1 MLHRQQRWLLGAAQ
15 IATFKATTMKSNVD
29 FAKIDHA
36 GDLSQGRN
44 SLDRA
49 TPVTGR
55 TAILTPARTRLL
67 LAFITLIGAVL
78 RLHSLA
84 VRSLWI
90 DEAASVSFASLAW
103 KPFIKVL
110 WGYQGN
116 MALYYFLLHEWIH
129 LGDSEFAVRSLS
141 VLLGV
146 LTISAVYLLAARL
159 FDRPTGLISASL
171 LAVHSF
177 HIHWS
182 QETRAYSLLIL
193 LLVLTT
199 YALVAALESSKLS
212 YWLVFSVLAAL
223 CVYAHIF
230 ALLVLTAHA
239 LAIIFPKPFRVELP
253 TVVASAAVFAFLCE
267 PMAAFV
273 ILQHSDQLSWMA
285 RPSLA
290 DIWDFLKLLTSQGGV
305 LLVVVYLALCGLA
318 FLQPAGVKRPA
329 KESWALRL
337 MLVWLLSLPLLTL
350 AVSLIKP
357 FFYPRYM
364 VICVPALVILA
375 ARGLVNL
382 YEIRVMRHWVA
393 AAAFVLVIALSGW
406 GTYRYFVNFPM
417 ETSDWRSA
425 VRYILQR
432 QRPGDGAVF
441 FLPNTYCYRYYIH
454 RSEESQHQSISAPDV
469 LYPPS
474 PTQPVTRAEV
484 QQVTFGHERVWLIL
498 HIDSINPQASATIQS
513 TLGETYRI
521 VDKHE
526 FPGED
531 LITVALYDHKPV
543 EQ

>member
-1 MLHRQQRWLLGAAQ
+1 M
-15 IATFKATTMKSNVD
+15 TNVD
-29 FAKIDHA
+29 FPKIEHA
-36 GDLSQGRN
+36 GDLPQDGKSSSQA
-44 SLDRA
+44 SDR
-49 TPVTGR
+49 TSV
-55 TAILTPARTRLL
+55 LTPARTALL
-67 LAFITLIGAVL
+67 LGFMTAIGAAL

-103 KPFIKVL
+103 KPFLKVL

-116 MALYYFLLHEWIH
+116 MALYYFLLHGWIR

-141 VLLGV
+141 VLFGV
-146 LTISAVYLLAARL
+146 LTIPALYLLAARL
-159 FDRPTGLISASL
+159 FDRPTGLLSAAL
-171 LAVHSF
+171 LTVHSF

-182 QETRAYSLLIL
+182 QETRAYSFLIL
-193 LLVLTT
+193 LLVVTT
-199 YALVAALESSKLS
+199 YALVAALESNSKLS
-212 YWLVFSVLAAL
+212 YWLAFSVLAGL
-223 CVYAHIF
+223 CIYAHIF

-273 ILQHSDQLSWMA
+273 ILQHSDQLAWIS
-285 RPSLA
+285 RPTLA
-290 DIWDFLKLLTSQGGV
+290 DIWEFLKLMTSQGGV
-305 LLVVVYLALCGLA
+305 LLVVVYLALCGFA
-318 FLQPAGVKRPA
+318 FLQPAGGKRPA

-337 MLVWLLSLPLLTL
+337 VLLWLISLPLLTL

-357 FFYPRYM
+357 LFYPRYM

-382 YEIRVMRHWVA
+382 YEMPAVRRWAAVA
-393 AAAFVLVIALSGW
+393 TFVLVIALSGW
-406 GTYRYFVNFPM
+406 GTYQYFLNFPT

-425 VRYILQR
+425 VHYILQHE
-432 QRPGDGAVF
+432 QPGDGAVF
-441 FLPNTYCYRYYIH
+441 YLPNAYCYRYYVH
-454 RSEESQHQSISAPDV
+454 RAEETQHAATSAPDV

-474 PTQPVTRAEV
+474 PWQPVTRAEI
-484 QQVTFGHERVWLIL
+484 QQVTSGHERVWLIL

-513 TLGETYRI
+513 TLAETYRV

-531 LITVALYDHKPV
+531 LITVALYDRKP
-543 EQ
+543 QGN

>member
-1 MLHRQQRWLLGAAQ
+1 MPPPPPTAAAIGSCKRPPSKQ
-15 IATFKATTMKSNVD
+15 NVTMKSNVD

-36 GDLSQGRN
+36 GELPQGRN
-44 SLDRA
+44 SSERA
-49 TPVTGR
+49 TPVTVR
-55 TAILTPARTRLL
+55 PSILTPARTGLL

-103 KPFIKVL
+103 KPFLKVL

-116 MALYYFLLHEWIH
+116 MALYYFLLHGWIH

-141 VLLGV
+141 VLFGV
-146 LTISAVYLLAARL
+146 LTIPAVYLLAARL
-159 FDRPTGLISASL
+159 FDRPTGLISATLFS
-171 LAVHSF
+171 VHSF

-182 QETRAYSLLIL
+182 QETRAYSFLIL

-199 YALVAALESSKLS
+199 YALVAAMESNSRLS
-212 YWLVFSVLAAL
+212 YWLAFSVLAAL
-223 CVYAHIF
+223 CIYAHIF

-239 LAIIFPKPFRVELP
+239 LAIVFPKPFRVELP
-253 TVVASAAVFAFLCE
+253 IVVASAAVFALLCE

-273 ILQHSDQLSWMA
+273 ILQHSDQLAWMA

-290 DIWDFLKLLTSQGGV
+290 DIWEFLKLLTSQGGV
-305 LLVVVYLALCGLA
+305 LLVVVYLALCSLA

-337 MLVWLLSLPLLTL
+337 MLFWLLSLPLLTL

-382 YEIRVMRHWVA
+382 YDMPSVRRWAGAVA
-393 AAAFVLVIALSGW
+393 FILVIALSGW
-406 GTYRYFVNFPM
+406 GTHRYFVNFPT

-425 VRYILQR
+425 VRYVLQH

-441 FLPNTYCYRYYIH
+441 FLPNTYCYHYYVH
-454 RSEESQHQSISAPDV
+454 RAEESRHQATSAPER
-469 LYPPS
+469 
-474 PTQPVTRAEV
+474 PVPA
-484 QQVTFGHERVWLIL
+484 FAMAAC
-498 HIDSINPQASATIQS
+498 NP
-513 TLGETYRI
+513 R
-521 VDKHE
+521 
-526 FPGED
+526 
-531 LITVALYDHKPV
+531 
-543 EQ
+543 

>member
-1 MLHRQQRWLLGAAQ
+1 MT
-15 IATFKATTMKSNVD
+15 INSNVD
-29 FAKIDHA
+29 FAKNEPVV
-36 GDLSQGRN
+36 DLPTGR
-44 SLDRA
+44 SSPIQTTDGASVL
-49 TPVTGR
+49 TPVRAGW
-55 TAILTPARTRLL
+55 LL
-67 LAFITLIGAVL
+67 GFITFVGAAL

-84 VRSLWI
+84 ARSLWI

-103 KPFIKVL
+103 KPFIKTL

-116 MALYYFLLHEWIH
+116 MALYYFVLHGWIH

-141 VLLGV
+141 VLFGV
-146 LTISAVYLLAARL
+146 LTIPAVYLLAARL
-159 FDRPTGLISASL
+159 FDRPTGLIGAAL

-182 QETRAYSLLIL
+182 QETRAYSFLIL

-199 YALVAALESSKLS
+199 YVLIVALESKSNLG
-212 YWLVFSVLAAL
+212 YWLTFSVLAAL
-223 CVYAHIF
+223 CIYAHIF

-239 LAIIFPKPFRVELP
+239 LAIVFPKPFRVQLP

-273 ILQHSDQLSWMA
+273 VLQHSDQLAWMTPPTIGA
-285 RPSLA
+285 V
-290 DIWDFLKLLTSQGGV
+290 WQFLVLLTSQGGA
-305 LLVVVYLALCGLA
+305 LLVVIYLGVCAMA
-318 FLQPAGVKRPA
+318 FLQPAGMKRST
-329 KESWALRL
+329 KESWGLRL
-337 MLVWLLSLPLLTL
+337 MLLWLLSLPLLTL

-382 YEIRVMRHWVA
+382 YDMPAVRRWA
-393 AAAFVLVIALSGW
+393 AAVVFVLLIGLSGW
-406 GTYRYFVNFPM
+406 GTYQYFVNFPT

-432 QRPGDGAVF
+432 ERPGDGAVF
-441 FLPNTYCYRYYIH
+441 FLPNVYCYRYYTH
-454 RSEESQHQSISAPDV
+454 RAEESQHQAIAVPDI
-469 LYPPS
+469 LYPPL
-474 PTQPVTRAEV
+474 PWEPVTRAEI
-484 QQVTFGHERVWLIL
+484 QQVTSGHERVWLIL

-513 TLGETYRI
+513 TLGETYQM

-531 LITVALYDHKPV
+531 LITVALYDRKPAGH
-543 EQ
+543 Q

>member
-1 MLHRQQRWLLGAAQ
+1 MT
-15 IATFKATTMKSNVD
+15 INSSVD
-29 FAKIDHA
+29 FAKIDRA
-36 GDLSQGRN
+36 GDLPQDRN
-44 SLDRA
+44 SPSQAAQTPDR
-49 TPVTGR
+49 TS
-55 TAILTPARTRLL
+55 ILTPARSALL
-67 LAFITLIGAVL
+67 LGFITLIGAAL
-78 RLHSLA
+78 RAHSLA
-84 VRSLWI
+84 ARSLWI
-90 DEAASVSFASLAW
+90 DEGASVSFASLAW
-103 KPFIKVL
+103 KPFLKVL

-116 MALYYFLLHEWIH
+116 MALYYFLLHGWIH
-129 LGDSEFAVRSLS
+129 LGDSESAVRSLS
-141 VLLGV
+141 VVVGV
-146 LTISAVYLLAARL
+146 LTIPAVYLLAARL
-159 FDRPTGLISASL
+159 FDRPTGVISAAL

-182 QETRAYSLLIL
+182 QETRAYSLVIL

-199 YALVAALESSKLS
+199 YALIAALESKSNLG
-212 YWLVFSVLAAL
+212 YWLTFSVLAAL
-223 CVYAHIF
+223 CIYAHIF
-230 ALLVLTAHA
+230 TLLVLTAHA
-239 LAIIFPKPFRVELP
+239 LAIVFPKPFRVELP
-253 TVVASAAVFAFLCE
+253 TAVASAAVFAFLCE

-273 ILQHSDQLSWMA
+273 VLQHSDQLAWMA

-290 DIWDFLKLLTSQGGV
+290 DIWQFLNLLTSQGGV
-305 LLVVVYLALCGLA
+305 LLVAIYLALCGMA

-337 MLVWLLSLPLLTL
+337 MLCWLLSLPLLTL

-382 YEIRVMRHWVA
+382 YDMPAVRRWA
-393 AAAFVLVIALSGW
+393 AAVALVLVIGLSAW
-406 GTYRYFVNFPM
+406 GTHRYFISFPT

-432 QRPGDGAVF
+432 ERPGDGAVF
-441 FLPNTYCYRYYIH
+441 FLPNVYCYRYYVH
-454 RSEESQHQSISAPDV
+454 RAEESQHRPISAPDV
-469 LYPPS
+469 LYPPL
-474 PTQPVTRAEV
+474 PWQPVTRGEIE
-484 QQVTFGHERVWLIL
+484 QVTSGHERVWLIL

-521 VDKHE
+521 VDKQE

-543 EQ
+543 GH